1 MKRLVAGIALSLVV
15 AAAANADP
23 LAEAR
28 AGKMQ
33 CYRPDMARKTCLAMA
48 SYSFDANGTITNK
61 AVVLISPQQNVTMTT
76 TSSVVVKGE
85 AVCGPMRRED
95 IETAQIAVNGTVL
108 PDEQAAGVRGQLV
121 QAVSNQIGK
130 EVCTTYLPSGDK
142 LAAQVTV
149 DGAANPLYTQEVI
162 WVKPEDGYQVA
173 P

>member
-1 MKRLVAGIALSLVV
+1 MKRLAVSIALSILVFG
-15 AAAANADP
+15 AANADP

-28 AGKMQ
+28 AGKLQ
-33 CYRPDMARKTCLAMA
+33 CYRPDMARKTCLALA
-48 SYSFDANGTITNK
+48 SYSFEANGAISNK

-76 TSSVVVKGE
+76 VSSVVIKGE

-95 IETAQIAVNGTVL
+95 IEAAEIAVNGTKL
-108 PDEQAAGVRGQLV
+108 PDEQAAGVRAQLV
-121 QAVSNQIGK
+121 QAITNQIGK
-130 EVCTTYLPSGDK
+130 EVCTTYVPTGDK
-142 LAAQVTV
+142 FSAQVTV

>member
-1 MKRLVAGIALSLVV
+1 MKRLTAGIALSILVF
-15 AAAANADP
+15 APANADP

-33 CYRPDMARKTCLAMA
+33 CYRPDTVRKTCMAMA
-48 SYSFDANGTITNK
+48 SYIFDTNGTITNK

-76 TSSVVVKGE
+76 TSSVAIKGE

-95 IETAQIAVNGTVL
+95 IEAAQIAVNGTVL
-108 PDEQAAGVRGQLV
+108 PDDQAAGVRAQLV
-121 QAVSNQIGK
+121 QAISNQIGK
-130 EVCTTYLPSGDK
+130 EVCTTYVPAGDK

-149 DGAANPLYTQEVI
+149 DGAANPLYTQDVL

>member
-1 MKRLVAGIALSLVV
+1 MKRLLSGIALSLVV

-28 AGKMQ
+28 TGKMQ
-33 CYRPDMARKTCLAMA
+33 CYRPDTARKTCVALA
-48 SYSFDANGTITNK
+48 SYIFETNGTITNK
-61 AVVLISPQQNVTMTT
+61 AVVLISPQQMVTMTT
-76 TSSVVVKGE
+76 SSSVVIKGE

-95 IETAQIAVNGTVL
+95 IEGAEIAVNGTKL

-121 QAVSNQIGK
+121 QAISNQLGK
-130 EVCTTYLPSGDK
+130 EVCTTYVPSGDK

-149 DGAANPLYTQEVI
+149 DGAANPLYTQDVL
-162 WVKPEDGYQVA
+162 WVKADDGYQVA